1 MYKQEV
7 SGSRTI
13 AVLEDLSSNGTWV
26 GGVIVGRN
34 NRRTLENGDE
44 IEFAGAHQYTFRYP
58 PHMQASAF
66 RGAYDLGRQL
76 GSGHFA
82 TVHMAVDKK
91 SGQEFAVKIF
101 RKRRNEDR
109 ARTSGLQ
116 QEIAVLMS
124 VSHSNI
130 LCLQG
135 TYDEDDG
142 VYLVL
147 ELAKEGELFN
157 YIINHSKLTEVDSR
171 KIFKQLFNGLNYL
184 VRQTCPCVCLR
195 SLFVNGVGYSMN
207 VTSSTETLSQ
217 RTSSFV
223 MLS

>member
-1 MYKQEV
+1 MQ
-7 SGSRTI
+7 
-13 AVLEDLSSNGTWV
+13 SS
-26 GGVIVGRN
+26 
-34 NRRTLENGDE
+34 
-44 IEFAGAHQYTFRYP
+44 P
-58 PHMQASAF
+58 F
-66 RGAYDLGRQL
+66 RGAYDLGKQL

-82 TVHMAVDKK
+82 TVHLAVDKK
-91 SGQEFAVKIF
+91 SGKEFAVKIF
-101 RKRRNEDR
+101 RKRRNEDQ

-157 YIINHSKLTEVDSR
+157 HIIHNTKLTEADTR
-171 KIFKQLFNGLNYL
+171 KIFKQLCSGLHYL
-184 VRQTCPCVCLR
+184 VCQIYPLIYACW
-195 SLFVNGVGYSMN
+195 M
-207 VTSSTETLSQ
+207 Q
-217 RTSSFV
+217 
-223 MLS
+223 